1 MHARSAFRDEGIEV
15 QNNMPF
21 FDEERVFIFNGE
33 LRGVRIKADGR
44 IGAEKIFNFVKRFDK
59 GDMHTALRRGV
70 DVIRKR
76 SRYVRAMNIILAS
89 PEQVHV
95 SSTFGEDPDYFQ
107 MRYRQTQEELI
118 VCPIRWMSATT
129 GSYSPT
135 LTHRVLIDGYR
146 KDRGGA
152 DINLAGAIA
161 DIAELSE
168 PCVIVH
174 GANALRDQLA
184 EQLGTPKQV
193 VTSTSGYSSVLSDAN
208 AIDVILMSYAGLR
221 NKRVVEL
228 CQRNGVNAVGLTGID
243 GQTVKG
249 ERNKGI
255 RVRENNKN
263 LIKRDFS
270 GKARSVNGDLLRLLL
285 DNGYTPVITIP
296 IVDEKGYAVNSEND
310 DIVNALQAALHAD
323 TIVQLIEAP
332 GFLDDANDTNSL
344 VPSMTRAEVAVR
356 EQQVEGRMKRKMLAL
371 KTLVQLDQVRVVIS
385 DGCVEHPVRDALAG
399 AGTTIQ

>member
-1 MHARSAFRDEGIEV
+1 M
-15 QNNMPF
+15 
-21 FDEERVFIFNGE
+21 
-33 LRGVRIKADGR
+33 
-44 IGAEKIFNFVKRFDK
+44 
-59 GDMHTALRRGV
+59 
-70 DVIRKR
+70 
-76 SRYVRAMNIILAS
+76 
-89 PEQVHV
+89 
-95 SSTFGEDPDYFQ
+95 
-107 MRYRQTQEELI
+107 
-118 VCPIRWMSATT
+118 
-129 GSYSPT
+129 
-135 LTHRVLIDGYR
+135 
-146 KDRGGA
+146 
-152 DINLAGAIA
+152 
-161 DIAELSE
+161 
-168 PCVIVH
+168 
-174 GANALRDQLA
+174 
-184 EQLGTPKQV
+184 
-193 VTSTSGYSSVLSDAN
+193 LSDAN

-332 GFLDDANDTNSL
+332 GFLNDANDTNSL

-356 EQQVEGRMKRKMLAL
+356 EQQVEGA
-371 KTLVQLDQVRVVIS
+371 
-385 DGCVEHPVRDALAG
+385 
-399 AGTTIQ
+399 